1 MKNRPIIFARGFS
14 LIEIAIVLVII
25 SVLATMVAIPL
36 ATQIEQRRVEE
47 TRKQIEVAKEALIG
61 FAMANGRL
69 PCPASTTSNGVA
81 SYCTLGVG
89 GCTAT
94 TTTTAAILTHG
105 RCSDSNGLLPAM
117 TLGIGP
123 VDSQGYAIDGWQD
136 GSTAHRIRYAVSRFE
151 NPPPAVAGT
160 FPITATN
167 GIRTATMDIV
177 AASPSASFH
186 LFICGLGLVAAS
198 SSTACSVGVTTLT
211 DRAVALIYSVGK
223 NGSTAVASLSFDE
236 QNNQGNNAD
245 IVFSSGDASDNFDD
259 ITSWISLNTLFAKMV
274 IASKLP

>member
-1 MKNRPIIFARGFS
+1 MKKRPFIFARGFS

-36 ATQIEQRRVEE
+36 ATQIEQRRVED

-94 TTTTAAILTHG
+94 TTTTVAILTHG
-105 RCSDSNGLLPAM
+105 RCSDSNGLLPAV

-136 GSTAHRIRYAVSRFE
+136 GSTVHRLRYAVSKFE
-151 NPPPAVAGT
+151 NPAAAGT

-177 AASPSASFH
+177 AASPSTSSH

-211 DRAVALIYSVGK
+211 DRAVALVYSVGK
-223 NGSTAVASLSFDE
+223 NGSTAFASLSFDE

>member
-1 MKNRPIIFARGFS
+1 
-14 LIEIAIVLVII
+14 
-25 SVLATMVAIPL
+25 MVAIPL

-47 TRKQIEVAKEALIG
+47 TRKQIEVAREALFG

-69 PCPASTTSNGVA
+69 PCPASAASNGVA
-81 SYCTLGVG
+81 SYCTNGPGACGAPV
-89 GCTAT
+89 TVAPP
-94 TTTTAAILTHG
+94 AHG
-105 RCSDSNGLLPAM
+105 RCTDSNGWLPAV

-136 GSTAHRIRYAVSRFE
+136 GSPTHRLRFAVSKFE
-151 NPPPAVAGT
+151 NPAASGT
-160 FPITATN
+160 FPITAAN
-167 GIRTATMDIV
+167 GIRAATMDTV
-177 AASPSASFH
+177 ALPGSVH
-186 LFICGLGLVAAS
+186 LYVCGLGLVAAS

-223 NGSTAVASLSFDE
+223 NGSTAFASLSFDE

-274 IASKLP
+274 QANKLP